1 MHVNATLALP
11 LVSVAA
17 ALAPDRGG
25 GGRAINALDR
35 NARLPASLLPV
46 MPVPPPVAMVGS
58 GEISFALFSAAI
70 RAANR
75 DEARLNPE
83 SVRD

>member
-11 LVSVAA
+11 LVSVALA
-17 ALAPDRGG
+17 APDRGG
-25 GGRAINALDR
+25 GGRAINALET
-35 NARLPASLLPV
+35 NARLEASPLPLPEV
-46 MPVPPPVAMVGS
+46 PVPPVVTVGS
-58 GEISFALFSAAI
+58 GAISFALFSAAI

-75 DEARLNPE
+75 DDARLNPE